1 MSKENLKALFAT
13 KSIDKDNKRKESK
26 EEEIKRENF
35 VFIFYSKKNKTISHK
50 DEEKKK
56 DEMDNDYTIE
66 LKSSGENKNLFKNDI
81 IEIVIEV
88 ENNIPEN
95 RNNPNF

>member
-1 MSKENLKALFAT
+1 MN
-13 KSIDKDNKRKESK
+13 
-26 EEEIKRENF
+26 
-35 VFIFYSKKNKTISHK
+35 
-50 DEEKKK
+50 
-56 DEMDNDYTIE
+56 NDYTIE
-66 LKSSGENKNLFKNDI
+66 LKSNGKNKNLFNNDI